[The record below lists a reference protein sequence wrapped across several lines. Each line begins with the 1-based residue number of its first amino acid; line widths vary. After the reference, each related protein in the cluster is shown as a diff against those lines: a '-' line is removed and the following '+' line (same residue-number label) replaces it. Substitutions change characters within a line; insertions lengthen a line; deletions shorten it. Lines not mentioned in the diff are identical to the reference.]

1 MNTNLFKT
9 GLLFLAIITNVN
21 AYTQVHYGKLSFS
34 EDCNGWDDAK
44 KISVELKDS
53 ALRVF
58 GKTYANCCG
67 TPYLEYE
74 ISNNNILLTRIDTAY
89 LCDCICVYEIDT
101 TISMSL
107 CNFGYYNVKLDGY
120 FGDDAVDTTITLY
133 TNTID
138 NAAVN
143 TIITPNPFNE
153 SAIIMFYNPS
163 SNNFTFE
170 LFNESGTLVRT
181 QKNITSNQIQIFKGE
196 LKEGIY
202 IYCLRNSE
210 TNFTEKGTIIIQ

>member
-1 MNTNLFKT
+1 MNANLFKT

-21 AYTQVHYGKLSFS
+21 AYAQVQSGKLSFS

-74 ISNNNILLTRIDTAY
+74 ISNNNILLTRIDTAF
-89 LCDCICVYEIDT
+89 LCNCICVYEIDT
-101 TISMSL
+101 TIPMPL
-107 CNFGYYNVKLDGY
+107 LGFDYYNVKLDGY

-133 TNTID
+133 TSIID
-138 NAAVN
+138 NCFN
-143 TIITPNPFNE
+143 TIIAPNPFNE
-153 SAIIMFYNPS
+153 SAIIMFHNPS

-170 LFNESGTLVRT
+170 LFDESGTLVRT

-202 IYCLRNSE
+202 IYCLHNSE